1 MAVFDDLQ
9 SVILVY
15 GLSSDE
21 FEVSLQ
27 PQNNLQTSHQT
38 FGIQYQY
45 FNDVNQYK
53 EAVHDANHLIA
64 LVVNQLDPESEFC
77 EWLTKFQSQLMVIG
91 AKQDEFPSLQGAL
104 FCDKQPNQDEFTQ
117 TFQPIYQQLIQSH
130 HHPDLGG
137 WMSKCASF
145 LMPFHVTSGTIAFQ
159 EGDFT
164 LIENFEYFQMNMELE
179 PFVGTVLM
187 GVDMEI
193 FQKEIGN
200 QLGLD
205 KTLSRDFLTELL
217 NQFAGVLTRPFFN
230 HFNNPH
236 VKPPL
241 CLTYEEAKQL
251 CSQVH
256 LPFSTIV
263 DQLGFFN
270 FHLAIIHRS
279 GGKPFKASMDAAW
292 DPIQTLE
299 FL

>member
-21 FEVSLQ
+21 LQLSAQ
-27 PQNNLQTSHQT
+27 PQDKPQDILS
-38 FGIQYQY
+38 GIHYQY
-45 FNDVNQYK
+45 FEELDSFK
-53 EAVHDANHLIA
+53 EATQSTKHLVGLIVANLE
-64 LVVNQLDPESEFC
+64 PESEFC
-77 EWLTKFQSQLMVIG
+77 EWLVNYQSQLLVIG
-91 AKQDEFPSLQGAL
+91 ADSSQFSGLQGAL
-104 FCDKQPNQDEFTQ
+104 FCTEAPSQGGFLAR
-117 TFQPIYQQLIQSH
+117 FQKLHQALIQSH

-145 LMPFHVTSGTIAFQ
+145 LMPFHVTSGTIAFDEDQ
-159 EGDFT
+159 FKLD
-164 LIENFEYFQMNMELE
+164 ENFEYFQMNMELE
-179 PFVGTVLM
+179 PYVGTVLM

-193 FQKEIGN
+193 FQKEIGH

-205 KTLSRDFLTELL
+205 LTLSRDFLTELL

-236 VKPPL
+236 VKPPQ
-241 CLTYEEAKQL
+241 CLSYEDAHQL
-251 CSQVH
+251 CNQVH

-279 GGKPFKASMDAAW
+279 GGRPFKASMDAAW